1 PSGSSVGTLPQW
13 LCVRSVLCTPFGPAI
28 LPASSRSSSSSA
40 LSPTACTHPIS
51 SVFVAAI
58 PATIGNSNWR
68 SCAASAWMGGR
79 GPCSL
84 PALSALFFIGGSL
97 SFRTVSSWQSPSSGR
112 PGSRRYSP
120 IFNRDRDVALRS
132 ASSPSQNH
140 VDRAP
145 QRTDSDARRIFG
157 RLRSSVRRS
166 TSRAG
171 LRQRHLVDSR
181 MLDLEE
187 VFVPGSRAEQLEGQL
202 NANLSIVR
210 CEAALGN
217 HGGFFHF
224 WRSIMK

>member
-112 PGSRRYSP
+112 QGAAATHPFSTETGTSP
-120 IFNRDRDVALRS
+120 AATLRS
-132 ASSPSQNH
+132 YCLARLEEHFGPLRERKLDCRKAGCARKRLEGANYCVEH
-140 VDRAP
+140 VIADR
-145 QRTDSDARRIFG
+145 FG
-157 RLRSSVRRS
+157 RHLARLEVVVRPTR
-166 TSRAG
+166 
-171 LRQRHLVDSR
+171 
-181 MLDLEE
+181 
-187 VFVPGSRAEQLEGQL
+187 EG
-202 NANLSIVR
+202 
-210 CEAALGN
+210 
-217 HGGFFHF
+217 
-224 WRSIMK
+224 